1 MVKNNRIQTLA
12 KLTKGYHTVLDI
24 GTDHG
29 LVLLEAFKK
38 NYIQAAIASDI
49 REKPLNQAKRNLE
62 GYPVSF
68 VLSDGFSQI
77 NQAFDLAIISGMGA
91 RLIQKIL
98 VHAPKD
104 KIFVLQANDKH
115 EELRRFLN
123 DHHFEII
130 DEKVVFDQFYYVIIV
145 VKYGKMDLTE
155 TDLYLGPIL
164 KMKPEAKSY
173 YEFKR
178 RQYET
183 ILPKVNGA
191 RKKQIEK
198 IINFFNQET
207 NTSM

>member
-1 MVKNNRIQTLA
+1 MVKNNRIHTLA

-49 REKPLNQAKRNLE
+49 REKPLNQAKMNLE

>member
-12 KLTKGYHTVLDI
+12 ELTKGYHTVLDI

-38 NYIQAAIASDI
+38 NFIQTAIASDI
-49 REKPLNQAKRNLE
+49 REKPLNQARRNLE

-68 VLSDGFSQI
+68 VLSDGFLQI
-77 NQAFDLAIISGMGA
+77 NQPFDLAIISGMGA
-91 RLIQKIL
+91 RLIRKIL
-98 VHAPKD
+98 THAPKD
-104 KIFVLQANDKH
+104 KTFVLQANDKH

-130 DEKVVFDQFYYVIIV
+130 DERVIFDQFYYVIII

-164 KMKPEAKSY
+164 RTKPEAKSY

-183 ILPKVNGA
+183 ILPKVSGT

-198 IINFFNQET
+198 IINFFKQET
-207 NTSM
+207 NTST

>member
-1 MVKNNRIQTLA
+1 MVKNNRIHTLA